1 MDIRFLNLR
10 VKCYLQIIKS
20 TVEFVRVKATN
31 EPKTRKRMNGT
42 TLTPG
47 WCRPKLIR
55 DMNVNKIIN

>member
-1 MDIRFLNLR
+1 M
-10 VKCYLQIIKS
+10 IKS